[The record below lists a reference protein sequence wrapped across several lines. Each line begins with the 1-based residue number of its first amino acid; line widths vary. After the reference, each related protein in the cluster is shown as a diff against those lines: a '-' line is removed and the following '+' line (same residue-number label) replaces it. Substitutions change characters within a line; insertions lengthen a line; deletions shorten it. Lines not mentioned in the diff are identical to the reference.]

1 MTCAGLLLA
10 AGSGSRFGRP
20 KALVEVD
27 GRLLVERGVDVLTS
41 AGCEPVVVVLG
52 AAAHD
57 VIARARLD
65 AALVVVNEGWAEGI
79 GSSLRAGLNVLTD
92 LDAQQVVVLL
102 ADQPRVTPAVVRR
115 LVGAG
120 TSAPAVVASYAGRP
134 GNPALLDR
142 SVWSSVSRLA
152 LGDVGARAWMRQHP
166 EQVRVV
172 ACDDLGSDVDIDIP
186 DDLTRLSGGADMEH
200 NA

>member
-65 AALVVVNEGWAEGI
+65 AALVVVNDGWPEGI

-142 SVWSSVSRLA
+142 SVWSSVSRLV